1 MKSDRLKT
9 VLSIIRSALARHV
22 YITLKLLAIA
32 GTAVILSG
40 CGTIKSHEQ
49 LVQPTGKDL
58 ETYVGGSIF
67 KVNRSRDLPNALGRA
82 DLFGGKIFAG
92 YTELRYQGVAD
103 DGRVILRI
111 TELETHST
119 ETTMSRYGQSSG
131 SFSGYSDRSGNV
143 YGNVTVDNPPQGS
156 TEILPPN
163 TTQVAFDAAKKKDL
177 LIAGVRVTFVEFTPL
192 KLQYRLQSE
201 LVKQ

>member
-1 MKSDRLKT
+1 MN
-9 VLSIIRSALARHV
+9 
-22 YITLKLLAIA
+22 LKLLAIA
-32 GTAVILSG
+32 GTAAMLVG
-40 CGTIKSHEQ
+40 CGTIKNHDQ
-49 LVQPTGKDL
+49 LAQPTGKDL

-67 KVNRSRDLPNALGRA
+67 KVNRSRDLPNAFGRA
-82 DLFGGKIFAG
+82 DLFGGKVFAG
-92 YTELRYQGVAD
+92 YTELRYQGITE

-131 SFSGYSDRSGNV
+131 SFSGYSDPSGNV
-143 YGNVTVDNPPQGS
+143 HGNVTVHNPPQGS

-163 TTQVAFDAAKKKDL
+163 TTQVAFDAVKEKDL

-192 KLQYRLQSE
+192 KLRYRLQSE
-201 LVKQ
+201 LAKQ